1 MKKFFA
7 NILCLILGIP
17 FYGLVL
23 ICCFYSFL
31 WSLILNKM
39 QGIEAYEW
47 FDRLN
52 KWVRKYKNK
61 FLGKQ

>member
-7 NILCLILGIP
+7 NILCVALALP

-31 WSLILNKM
+31 WHLILKQM
-39 QGIEAYEW
+39 QGIEAYEC
-47 FDRLN
+47 FDRMN
-52 KWVRKYKNK
+52 NWVRKQKNRWI
-61 FLGKQ
+61 G

>member
-39 QGIEAYEW
+39 QGVEAYEW
-47 FDRLN
+47 FDKINTWMRN
-52 KWVRKYKNK
+52 TKNVW
-61 FLGKQ
+61 LGKR